1 MLLAF
6 AFTGANTNSV
16 KAADAPAKFVGSTSC
31 IQCHQDEYG
40 DWQQS
45 DHYKAMRPANKDT
58 VLGDFNDVTLHFH
71 GIDTR
76 LFRQG
81 GEFKVST
88 TGVDGKPGLFTIQ
101 YTFGHYPLQQYLIDI
116 GKGHLQALNIAWDSR
131 AADKGGQRWYHLR
144 AGDVINPE
152 DPFFWTRHFQNS
164 NSRCI
169 ECHNTNVRKNFDPIN
184 RSYDTNWSEIS
195 VGCEACHGPASRHV
209 ALATANE
216 LSAVKSGFAM
226 QRMSALTWSFRGD
239 DAIASPSG
247 RRNEDYIDICGGCH
261 SRRSS
266 IGDTTPLAAF
276 HDQYR
281 LALLDQGLYFAD
293 GQIDD
298 EVFVMGSF
306 LQSKMQQKG
315 VTCSNCH
322 NVHSGKLIAR
332 GNALC
337 AQCHK
342 ASSFDTPAHHHHQ
355 PGSSG
360 AQCVDCHMPER
371 LYMSVDLRRDHSFA
385 IPDPRLS
392 ANSNAPNAC
401 TTCHQG
407 KTDNWAIKAMRL
419 WGADETQNIW
429 AMINQRLDKQ
439 DSLMFKD
446 FASSP
451 TAPNL
456 ASIRQ
461 ATLISK
467 LSGFPSRLAAEAAS
481 RQLASSDPLIRRAAV
496 SAFQTMPVQLRWQ
509 LLNPLIEDPLKVIR
523 LEVASNLADALNQ
536 LTGKDAERLGKLIEE
551 YREALDY
558 NADTP
563 SGQLSIGNLEA
574 RLGYSILAE
583 DAYLRALEIEPHYVP
598 ALINLADFYRSSGRD
613 PESKKL
619 LLRALQLAPDSAN
632 TNHAYGLFLVR
643 SGKQDEALG
652 YLKTAIEQQDANPR
666 HIYVYA
672 VALDS
677 NEQTEA
683 AMKVIEEAGK
693 RWPNNLELSFLQ
705 VSYMEK
711 TGKIDGI
718 HRYLSL
724 LASIAA
730 NTPQVKAWMN
740 KYGG

>member
-1 MLLAF
+1 
-6 AFTGANTNSV
+6 
-16 KAADAPAKFVGSTSC
+16 
-31 IQCHQDEYG
+31 
-40 DWQQS
+40 
-45 DHYKAMRPANKDT
+45 
-58 VLGDFNDVTLHFH
+58 
-71 GIDTR
+71 
-76 LFRQG
+76 
-81 GEFKVST
+81 
-88 TGVDGKPGLFTIQ
+88 
-101 YTFGHYPLQQYLIDI
+101 
-116 GKGHLQALNIAWDSR
+116 
-131 AADKGGQRWYHLR
+131 
-144 AGDVINPE
+144 
-152 DPFFWTRHFQNS
+152 
-164 NSRCI
+164 
-169 ECHNTNVRKNFDPIN
+169 
-184 RSYDTNWSEIS
+184 
-195 VGCEACHGPASRHV
+195 
-209 ALATANE
+209 
-216 LSAVKSGFAM
+216 
-226 QRMSALTWSFRGD
+226 
-239 DAIASPSG
+239 
-247 RRNEDYIDICGGCH
+247 
-261 SRRSS
+261 
-266 IGDTTPLAAF
+266 
-276 HDQYR
+276 
-281 LALLDQGLYFAD
+281 
-293 GQIDD
+293 
-298 EVFVMGSF
+298 
-306 LQSKMQQKG
+306 
-315 VTCSNCH
+315 
-322 NVHSGKLIAR
+322 
-332 GNALC
+332 
-337 AQCHK
+337 
-342 ASSFDTPAHHHHQ
+342 
-355 PGSSG
+355 
-360 AQCVDCHMPER
+360 
-371 LYMSVDLRRDHSFA
+371 
-385 IPDPRLS
+385 
-392 ANSNAPNAC
+392 
-401 TTCHQG
+401 
-407 KTDNWAIKAMRL
+407 MRL

-429 AMINQRLDKQ
+429 AMINQGLDKQ

-730 NTPQVKAWMN
+730 NTPQVKAWMS
-740 KYGG
+740 KYGKK